1 MLLLQT
7 LLAAA
12 LLNGFRFFNDD
23 AFRDEKLEALQDRLL
38 DLNEQA
44 QSIQAAADAE
54 KRDLSDEESRSLDA
68 IFAEFE
74 HIEAE
79 IARRNRINAQSNKLR
94 QSMGRQTEPQDPQ
107 PQNRAPSGQPQA
119 QSGQHRSHPRAQV
132 IERPEERGRWGWRN
146 MGEFASAVRASRGG
160 NMDPRLL
167 QNAPTS
173 FGSESAGAD
182 GGFLVPPDFRQ
193 AIITKVMG
201 EESLLSRTDQMTSSS
216 NTLTMPKDETTPW
229 GASGMR
235 AYWESEGGQISQ
247 SKPSLGENTIKL
259 NKLSALVPVTEEL
272 LEDAPALDAYLRR
285 RVPVVF
291 DSKIQDAI
299 IDGSGAGTPLGI
311 LKSNCLV
318 SVAKEG
324 SQTADTINHKNLV
337 KMWSRMYGPCR
348 NRAVWLINQ
357 DIEPQLLLLS
367 FEGTSSSVP
376 AYMPANGLAG
386 SPYATLFGRPV
397 IPLQSCKTLGDMG
410 DIILADLSQYI
421 MVTKTAGIRSDVS
434 MHLFFDYDMAAFRF
448 ILRIGGQPWW
458 ADAIT
463 PKNSNNTL
471 GCFVAL
477 AERS

>member
-1 MLLLQT
+1 MLLLQA

-12 LLNGFRFFNDD
+12 LSNGFRFFNDD
-23 AFRDEKLEALQDRLL
+23 TFRDEKLEALQDRLL

-54 KRDLSDEESRSLDA
+54 KRDLSDDESRSLDA

-79 IARRNRINAQSNKLR
+79 IGRRNRINAQSNKLR

-146 MGEFASAVRASRGG
+146 LGEFASAVRASRGG
-160 NMDPRLL
+160 NIDPRLM

-173 FGSESAGAD
+173 FGSESSGAD

-201 EESLLSRTDQMTSSS
+201 EESLLARTDQMTSSS
-216 NTLTMPKDETTPW
+216 NTLTMPKDEATPW
-229 GASGMR
+229 GTSGMQ
-235 AYWESEGGQISQ
+235 AYWESEGGQIGQ
-247 SKPSLGENTIKL
+247 SKPSLGESTIKL

-272 LEDAPALDAYLRR
+272 MEDAPALDTYLRR
-285 RVPVVF
+285 RVPEVF
-291 DSKIQDAI
+291 DFKIQDAI
-299 IDGSGAGTPLGI
+299 IAGSGVGTPLGI
-311 LKSNCLV
+311 LNAGCLV
-318 SVAKEG
+318 SVAKES
-324 SQTADTINHKNLV
+324 SQTADTINYKNLV

-348 NRAVWLINQ
+348 SRAVWLINQ
-357 DIEPQLLLLS
+357 DIEPQLLQLS

-376 AYMPANGLAG
+376 AYLPANGLAG

-397 IPLQSCKTLGDMG
+397 IPVQSCKTLGDLG
-410 DIILADLSQYI
+410 DIILADLSQY
-421 MVTKTAGIRSDVS
+421 MTVTKTAGIRSDVS
-434 MHLFFDYDMAAFRF
+434 MHLFFDYDMAAYRF
-448 ILRIGGQPWW
+448 IMRIGGQPWW
-458 ADAIT
+458 AEAVT

-477 AERS
+477 AERG